1 MIDSSA
7 FKTVV
12 GRFATGVTVVTT
24 RDDRGNLAGLTANAF
39 ASVSVDPP
47 LVLVC
52 LDEGSQTCRHLQ
64 GAGSFAVHILAEG
77 QAHLARRFADAGRD
91 KSLLVDWRVGDHGTP
106 SLRHCLASMECRVIH
121 QYRGGDHV
129 IVVGEVERLH
139 VDPEQDKPLLYYR
152 GALGGLT
159 LIRLRS
165 GVREISWGGATQDA
179 QRAAW
184 CEDFTTATGITVVQ
198 EGPTDYDAFRDA
210 VERETCRFDLLDVEA
225 DFAYR
230 AAADGLLEPLDPS
243 IVDPAQIDPE
253 FAFEYGAACFQFA
266 LVLAYNEEAFPPGG
280 GPECWADLLDTQRF
294 PGKRALYRAPSP
306 GALEAALLADGV
318 SAAELY
324 PLDLGRAFAVLD
336 RLRDELVFWSYGAES
351 QRMLATGDVS
361 MGMFWHNRVYD
372 LMKAQTPVRT
382 VWRDNLAMVSYLVVP
397 RGVGNRGAAMH
408 FIAHAVSAESQ
419 TRFANLAATGPV
431 NRAAMGPL
439 DPTVAPHLPTSHRD
453 SRVTLDI
460 GWWARHG
467 AEVAEQWKAWLPAGN

>member
-1 MIDSSA
+1 MIDSDA
-7 FKTVV
+7 FKAVV

-24 RDDRGNLAGLTANAF
+24 RDEQGNLAGLTANAF

-52 LDEGSQTCRHLQ
+52 LDDRSQTFAHLRE
-64 GAGSFAVHILAEG
+64 AGVFAVHILAEG
-77 QAHLARRFADAGRD
+77 QEHLARRFADRRRE

-106 SLRHCLASMECRVIH
+106 SLRHCLASMECRVVH

-129 IVVGEVERLH
+129 IVVGGVERLH

-165 GVREISWGGATQDA
+165 GERELSWGGATQDA

-184 CEDFTTATGITVVQ
+184 SEDFTARTGITVVQ
-198 EGPTDYDAFRDA
+198 EGPTDYDAFRRE
-210 VERETCRFDLLDVEA
+210 VEEETCGFDLLDVEA
-225 DFAYR
+225 DFAHR
-230 AAADGLLEPLDPS
+230 AAADGLLEPLDSS
-243 IVDPAQIDPE
+243 IVDPAHIDPE
-253 FAFEYGAACFQFA
+253 FAFEHGAACFQFA
-266 LVLAYNEEAFPPGG
+266 LVLAYNDVALRGR
-280 GPECWADLLDTQRF
+280 GPQCWADLLDTRRF
-294 PGKRALYRAPSP
+294 PGKRALYRAASP

-318 SAAELY
+318 AASELY
-324 PLDLGRAFAVLD
+324 PLDLPRAFAALD
-336 RLRDELVFWSYGAES
+336 RIRDELVFWYYGAES
-351 QRMLATGDVS
+351 QRMLATGDAS

-372 LMKAQTPVRT
+372 LMKEKAPVRM

-397 RGVGNRGAAMH
+397 RGVRNRNAAMH
-408 FIAHAVSAESQ
+408 FIAHAVSTESQ
-419 TRFANLAATGPV
+419 SRFANLAATGPV
-431 NRAAMGPL
+431 NRAAMDLL
-439 DPTVAPHLPTSHRD
+439 DPAVAPHLPTSHRD

-467 AEVAEQWKAWLPAGN
+467 AEVAEQWKAWLPAEK

>member
-1 MIDSSA
+1 MIDKSA
-7 FKTVV
+7 FKAVV

-24 RDDRGNLAGLTANAF
+24 RDDQGNLAGLTANAF

-52 LDEGSQTCRHLQ
+52 LDEGSQTYGHLKDAE
-64 GAGSFAVHILAEG
+64 GFAVHILAEG
-77 QAHLARRFADAGRD
+77 QEHLARRFADASRD
-91 KSLLVDWRVGDHGTP
+91 KSLLADWRVGDHGTP
-106 SLRHCLASMECRVIH
+106 SLRHCLASMECRVVH

-165 GVREISWGGATQDA
+165 GEREISWGGATQDA

-184 CEDFTTATGITVVQ
+184 SEDFTTATGITVVQ
-198 EGPTDYDAFRDA
+198 EGPTDYDAFREA
-210 VERETCRFDLLDVEA
+210 VERNTCRFDLLDVEA

-230 AAADGLLEPLDPS
+230 AAADGLLEPLDHS
-243 IVDPAQIDPE
+243 IVDPAQVDPE

-266 LVLAYNEEAFPPGG
+266 LVLACNEEAFPRR
-280 GPECWADLLDTQRF
+280 GPECWADLLDTRRF
-294 PGKRALYRAPSP
+294 PGRRALYRAPSP

-318 SAAELY
+318 AASELY
-324 PLDLGRAFAVLD
+324 PLDLPRAFAVLD
-336 RLRDELVFWSYGAES
+336 RIRDELVFWSYGAES

-361 MGMFWHNRVYD
+361 MGMFWHNRIYD
-372 LMKAQTPVRT
+372 LMKEKAPVRM
-382 VWRDNLAMVSYLVVP
+382 VWRQNLAMVSYLVVP
-397 RGVGNRGAAMH
+397 RGVDNRRAVMH

-419 TRFANLAATGPV
+419 TRFANLASIGPV
-431 NRAAMGPL
+431 NRAAMERL
-439 DPTVAPHLPTSHRD
+439 DPEVAPHLPTSHRED
-453 SRVTLDI
+453 RVALDL

-467 AEVAEQWKAWLPAGN
+467 AEVAERWKAWLPPPE